1 MSDQWLQNKYQIT
14 GEGIIEIPRV
24 LRSDLAQWFHDLG
37 FKVGVEV
44 GVAAGEYSEIL
55 CQTNPQATI
64 YGIDPWI
71 AYDGYG
77 DYKKEST
84 FNRMYN
90 DAMTRMRGFPNWKP
104 IQAFSMDA
112 VKQFEDESLDFV
124 YIDANH
130 AEPYVSQDI
139 NAWAKKVRKGGIVS
153 GHDYIRLKSVR
164 CDVID
169 ALEKYTKENN
179 INPLYILGTKPR
191 IPENLRD
198 ESRSWL
204 FFK

>member
-1 MSDQWLQNKYQIT
+1 MSNLWLKSKYNV
-14 GEGIIEIPRV
+14 EGSGILEIPSIR
-24 LRSDLAQWFHDLG
+24 RSDLAQWFHELD
-37 FKVGVEV
+37 FKVGVEI
-44 GVAAGEYSEIL
+44 GVAAGEYSLML
-55 CQTNPQATI
+55 CEANPQATI
-64 YGIDPWI
+64 YGVDPWI

-84 FNRMYN
+84 FNRLYT
-90 DAMTRMRGFPNWKP
+90 DAINRMKGFANWKP

-139 NAWAKKVRKGGIVS
+139 NEWAKKVRKGGIAS

-169 ALEKYTKENN
+169 ALEKYRTENN
-179 INPLYILGTKPR
+179 IDTVFVLGTKPR
-191 IPENLRD
+191 VPENIRD